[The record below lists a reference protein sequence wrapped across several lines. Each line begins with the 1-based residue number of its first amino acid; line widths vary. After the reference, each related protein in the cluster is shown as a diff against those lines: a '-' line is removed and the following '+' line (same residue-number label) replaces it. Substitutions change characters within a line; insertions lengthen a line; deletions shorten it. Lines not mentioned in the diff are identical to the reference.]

1 MTIAL
6 GTNDGVWMLEDGK
19 FTSNALLRGAKVNHV
34 ATRNGTILASI
45 PGDGLYK
52 LGNGNQH
59 RIWEGDARACAI
71 GPNGTYYLGIE
82 PAMVFRSNDEGDRW
96 KRLDQ
101 IDQLPTREKWYFPPP
116 PHEPHVRSIDL
127 IHESDRNVLVG
138 VEVGGVLMSSN
149 YGDTWVELNDGLNVD
164 VHTVRSD
171 PSNPGN
177 LIAVTGGGVY
187 ISENMGQSWDHATEG
202 LRQGYAVGIHINPDK
217 LGEILLA
224 TGDRPPGLNA
234 QIYHSLNGGYSWRRL
249 VGSGLPDHFE
259 RVPVVFFA
267 EGSAWIAT
275 DEGEILRADNPN
287 TRWTSIVKIP
297 TSINAASAGGSP
309 SSVSSG
315 F

>member
-6 GTNDGVWMLEDGK
+6 GTNDGVWFIEDGK
-19 FTSNALLRGAKVNHV
+19 FTYNALRGAKVNYV
-34 ATRNGTILASI
+34 ATRNGTTLASI

-52 LGNGNQH
+52 LANGNQYCV
-59 RIWEGDARACAI
+59 WEGDARACAI
-71 GPNGTYYLGIE
+71 GSNGTYYLGIE
-82 PAMVFRSNDEGDRW
+82 PAMVFRSDDEGSQW

-101 IDQLPTREKWYFPPP
+101 IDKLPTREKGYFPPP

-127 IHESDRNVLVG
+127 IYEDGRNLLVG
-138 VEVGGVLMSSN
+138 VEVGGVLLSCD
-149 YGDTWVELNDGLNVD
+149 YGDTWEELNDGLNVD

-171 PSNPGN
+171 PSNPEN
-177 LIAVTGGGVY
+177 FIAVTGSGVY
-187 ISENMGQSWDHATEG
+187 ISENMGQSWDHVTKG
-202 LRQGYAVGIHINPDK
+202 LSQEYAVGMHINPDK
-217 LGEILLA
+217 LGEILLS

-234 QIYHSLNGGYSWRRL
+234 QVYHSLNGGHSWNRL
-249 VGSGLPDHFE
+249 EDLGLPDRYE

-275 DEGEILRADNPN
+275 DEGEILRAENAN
-287 TRWTSIVKIP
+287 SRWVSIFNIQ
-297 TSINAASAGGSP
+297 TSINAASFEGSS